1 MIFLGG
7 VILFPIL
14 KIPKPIALLL
24 ALATASWV
32 TWLSLNLIES
42 NDETPRPQRK
52 PTRPEDTLER
62 DEPPY

>member
-14 KIPKPIALLL
+14 KIPKPIAVLL

-42 NDETPRPQRK
+42 DDQTPRPRRK
-52 PTRPEDTLER
+52 PSRPEDTER